1 MFHFPSITH
10 TQRHA
15 QLEKLNNMLCHDA
28 LLLPSARTVFLII
41 IVLSVVLFPYSS
53 ASSLDSFMYVG
64 CSQIKYSPGSP
75 YESNVNS
82 ILASL
87 VNSASISSFNNFK
100 ISLPGS
106 TQTDVVYGLFQ
117 CRGDL
122 INPECHHCVANAV
135 SRLSTF
141 CVGTSGGALQL
152 VGCFVKYDN
161 TSFLGAQDKTLVSN
175 KCGPSIGYDSDLLTR
190 RDAVLAYLT
199 GGGQY
204 FRIGGSE
211 KVQGMVQCMQDLS
224 INECQDC
231 LSEAIQRLKFECG
244 SSPWGDMF
252 LGKCYARYSERGY
265 SSKSDR
271 QLRYHRWWFAVC
283 VFTFSLIFVLV
294 LF

>member
-1 MFHFPSITH
+1 M
-10 TQRHA
+10 
-15 QLEKLNNMLCHDA
+15 NCHEA
-28 LLLPSARTVFLII
+28 YLLSSAPNLTVFLII
-41 IVLSVVLFPYSS
+41 IVLLVVLFPYSS

-87 VNSASISSFNNFK
+87 VNSASISSFNSFK

-106 TQTDVVYGLFQ
+106 TQADVVYGLYQ

-122 INPECHHCVANAV
+122 TNPECHHCVASAV
-135 SRLSTF
+135 TRLSTF

-152 VGCFVKYDN
+152 EGCFVKYDN
-161 TSFLGAQDKTLVSN
+161 TPFLGAQDKIVVSK
-175 KCGPSIGYDSDLLTR
+175 KCGPGIGYDSDMLTR

-204 FRIGGSE
+204 FLEGRSE
-211 KVQGMVQCMQDLS
+211 KVQGMVQCIQDLS
-224 INECQDC
+224 MNECQDC
-231 LSEAIQRLKFECG
+231 LSEAIQRLKSECG

-252 LGKCYARYSERGY
+252 LGKCYARYSGNGY
-265 SSKSDR
+265 PFKSGE
-271 QLRYHRWWFAVC
+271 QLHHRRWWFTVC
-283 VFTFSLIFVLV
+283 AFTLSLIFVLI